1 MRTAMVDALRAVR
14 AKLSSAQPHA
24 NQTRKEQTSLEK
36 IKLIS

>member
-1 MRTAMVDALRAVR
+1 MVDALRAVR

-24 NQTRKEQTSLEK
+24 NQPRKEQTSFEK